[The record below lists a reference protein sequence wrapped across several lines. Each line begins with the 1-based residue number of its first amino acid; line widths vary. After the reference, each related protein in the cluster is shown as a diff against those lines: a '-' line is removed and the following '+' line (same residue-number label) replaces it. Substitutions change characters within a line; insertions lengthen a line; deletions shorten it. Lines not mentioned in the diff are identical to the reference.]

1 MKIKNV
7 DVDMISNSRNESA
20 FQVTIN
26 GMYSGSAGADGD
38 LNRTV
43 KEMPNVSV
51 IFLNKIINK
60 GLYGLNVESFKD
72 VLEIEELLLSYDG
85 TKNLGKIGSK
95 FLLALEFALLKA
107 AGDNDALKII
117 NKNPKKI
124 PQHICNCAVTN
135 YTEKSRRF
143 QEFYILPKV
152 KSFSDGFFA
161 NSFVY
166 GKLKNLIKN
175 DERTD
180 EGSFITGLKNENV
193 LAFLEKVTEE
203 TTKKLGVEFSLGINF
218 NSENTYSKGI
228 YKLENRKLKLN
239 EFIEELKKTI
249 NKFDVDYIEDPIN
262 SEDIASIQKIKSS
275 YISGNR
281 IFNGDFENI
290 KKYAKYFNCA
300 VLKLNEVGC
309 LGKLKKITDFCKNN
323 DISLVLEQNLGETS
337 ETAISEI
344 AVGFE
349 FDFVKFGLSGKE
361 RILKLY
367 ELKRI
372 EAEL

>member
-7 DVDMISNSRNESA
+7 DVDLISNSRNESA
-20 FQVTIN
+20 FQITIN
-26 GMYSGSAGADGD
+26 GIYTGSAGADGS

-51 IFLNKIINK
+51 IFLNKILNK
-60 GLYGLNVESFKD
+60 GLYGINVESFKD
-72 VLEIEELLLSYDG
+72 VLEIEELLMSYDG
-85 TKNLGKIGSK
+85 TKNLSKIGSK

-107 AGDNDALKII
+107 ASDNNALRII

-124 PQHICNCAVTN
+124 PQHLCNCIVTN

-152 KSFSDGFFA
+152 KNFSDGLFA

-166 GKLKNLIKN
+166 GKLKSLIKGS
-175 DERTD
+175 ERTD

-193 LAFLEKVTEE
+193 LAVLEKITEE

-218 NSENTYSKGI
+218 NSENTFNKGI
-228 YKLENRKLKLN
+228 YKIENRKFKPN
-239 EFIEELKKTI
+239 DFVEELKKIT
-249 NKFDVDYIEDPIN
+249 NKFDVEYIEDPIN
-262 SEDIASIQKIKSS
+262 KDDIANIQKIKSS

-281 IFNGDFENI
+281 IFNSDFENI

-300 VLKLNEVGC
+300 VLKLNEIGSI
-309 LGKLKKITDFCKNN
+309 GKLKKITDFCKNN
-323 DISLVLEQNLGETS
+323 DMSLVLEQNLGETS
-337 ETAISEI
+337 ETVVSEI

-361 RILKLY
+361 RILKLH
-367 ELKRI
+367 EIKRI

>member
-7 DVDMISNSRNESA
+7 DVDLISNSRNESA
-20 FQVTIN
+20 FQITIN
-26 GMYSGSAGADGD
+26 GIYTGSAGADGS

-51 IFLNKIINK
+51 IFLNKILNK
-60 GLYGLNVESFKD
+60 GLYGINVESFKD
-72 VLEIEELLLSYDG
+72 VLEIEELLMSYDG
-85 TKNLGKIGSK
+85 TKNLSKIGSK

-107 AGDNDALKII
+107 ASDNNALRII

-124 PQHICNCAVTN
+124 PQHLCNCIVTN

-152 KSFSDGFFA
+152 KNFSDGFFA

-166 GKLKNLIKN
+166 GKLKSLIKGS
-175 DERTD
+175 ERTD

-193 LAFLEKVTEE
+193 LAVLEKITEE

-218 NSENTYSKGI
+218 NSENTFNKGI
-228 YKLENRKLKLN
+228 YKIENRKFKPN
-239 EFIEELKKTI
+239 DFVEELKKIT
-249 NKFDVDYIEDPIN
+249 NKFDVEYIEDPIN
-262 SEDIASIQKIKSS
+262 KDDIANIQKIKSS

-281 IFNGDFENI
+281 IFNSDFENI

-300 VLKLNEVGC
+300 VLKLNEIGSI
-309 LGKLKKITDFCKNN
+309 GKLKKITASFSWMGCG
-323 DISLVLEQNLGETS
+323 S
-337 ETAISEI
+337 AIAAGSTNSSSSPF
-344 AVGFE
+344 A
-349 FDFVKFGLSGKE
+349 
-361 RILKLY
+361 
-367 ELKRI
+367 
-372 EAEL
+372 